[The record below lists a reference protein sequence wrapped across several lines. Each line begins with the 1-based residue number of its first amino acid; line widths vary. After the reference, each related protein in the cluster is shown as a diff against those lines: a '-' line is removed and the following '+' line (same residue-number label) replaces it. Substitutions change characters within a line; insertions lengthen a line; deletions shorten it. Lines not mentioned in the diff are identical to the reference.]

1 MSIHKCAH
9 MEKCL
14 NVVKTE
20 SITSNYLKCQGA
32 RHPEL
37 WEGHRHGKNEVTYT
51 WYLKTWKLTEVRNSS
66 SGSAGIGKMAAGQ
79 ANWNSH
85 PWSPLLCGY
94 TVITLELDSPERKQ
108 VKRKTDLRKR
118 NLKAAREERVG
129 KCQSNSALSQSSL
142 KKANLSKPSLNTGA
156 MPNW

>member
-1 MSIHKCAH
+1 MC
-9 MEKCL
+9 
-14 NVVKTE
+14 T
-20 SITSNYLKCQGA
+20 
-32 RHPEL
+32 
-37 WEGHRHGKNEVTYT
+37 HGKVFKWSKNWVNYFKLFKMPRCTSPRIVRGSPTWKNKVTYT

-66 SGSAGIGKMAAGQ
+66 SGTAGIGKMAAGQ

-94 TVITLELDSPERKQ
+94 NSITLELDSSERKQ

-156 MPNW
+156 MLNW